1 MFVRIWLKIIVCL
14 LFGFIMLF
22 DSLVKKVMGCC
33 WVVKVIIKIIVVKLI
48 DIFIV
53 NNICIIFEKK
63 NDFVFV
69 IWLEIIILLEK
80 GWY

>member
-1 MFVRIWLKIIVCL
+1 M
-14 LFGFIMLF
+14 
-22 DSLVKKVMGCC
+22 
-33 WVVKVIIKIIVVKLI
+33 IKIIVVKLI

>member
-14 LFGFIMLF
+14 LFGFIMLL

-33 WVVKVIIKIIVVKLI
+33 WVEKVIIKIIVVKLI

-63 NDFVFV
+63 IDFVFV